1 MKTNILFFCAVL
13 TALVVSTGC
22 RYNKDCSTTSDFPN
36 DRIVAEL
43 SELSVDDLISFHT
56 NVSTMVASTNLGVAV
71 ARELKRRYNWIKV
84 YEQPWEFDG
93 CRHTLIHICDDDND
107 SYRCFDTLY
116 DNEHN
121 GDYPFAEI
129 HAKTYEMWPG
139 EFHVYVSFR
148 QGKKWIV
155 DWEKSTAQ
163 QPVFFINENKL
174 LPADRAVLPGS
185 PYKTAPESLSFS
197 MN

>member
-1 MKTNILFFCAVL
+1 MKTKTLFICFALMVL
-13 TALVVSTGC
+13 AAFTGC
-22 RYNKDCSTTSDFPN
+22 RDDKDSTRTSNSPN

-56 NVSTMVASTNLGVAV
+56 NVSTMVASTNLGGAV

-93 CRHTLIHICDDDND
+93 CRHTLIHICDGDND

-116 DNEHN
+116 DTEHN
-121 GDYPFAEI
+121 DDYPFAQI

-163 QPVFFINENKL
+163 QPVFARGK
-174 LPADRAVLPGS
+174 D
-185 PYKTAPESLSFS
+185 K
-197 MN
+197 